1 MDLGITGKTAL
12 VMSAG
17 GGLGS
22 AIALA
27 LAREGVSVAVSD
39 RSEEALA
46 RTVARIRDARGV
58 ANGYVAD
65 LGRLETLDELVA
77 SVTRDLG
84 APDILVN
91 NTGGP
96 APCGIAGVPAQTW
109 RSQFD
114 AMVLSVMHLTDLV
127 LPAMRSKGWGRIVTS
142 TSSGVIAP
150 IANLGV
156 SNALR
161 TALRTAC
168 ANLPRYVEGMTL
180 CAEACLRARW
190 QERDPAH
197 ADRAALDAAI
207 SRLAEFG
214 EKLRQV
220 AEDPEQPHQVVMLL
234 DYRRVADI
242 VAGARQALAS
252 QAA

>member
-27 LAREGVSVAVSD
+27 LAREGVNVAVSD

-46 RTVARIRDARGV
+46 RTVARIRDAHGV

-96 APCGIAGVPAQTW
+96 APSGVAGVPAQTW

-127 LPAMRSKGWGRIVTS
+127 LPAIERGELLLVAEATPKQFAQLALARPTIKHHFDMHA
-142 TSSGVIAP
+142 IAP
-150 IANLGV
+150 ADATSLPGIL
-156 SNALR
+156 ALWADAVE
-161 TALRTAC
+161 TA
-168 ANLPRYVEGMTL
+168 
-180 CAEACLRARW
+180 
-190 QERDPAH
+190 D
-197 ADRAALDAAI
+197 ADDADA
-207 SRLAEFG
+207 G
-214 EKLRQV
+214 D
-220 AEDPEQPHQVVMLL
+220 AEDYEEEEEE
-234 DYRRVADI
+234 DEEGEDDDD
-242 VAGARQALAS
+242 GGS
-252 QAA
+252 SEGD